1 MSGRQGVK
9 GKTASAL
16 DAVSKI
22 ETKLDIEKNDSPEGD
37 KTLSGMLKCSCCD
50 PKGRPEYIDFN
61 RVLLGDFPITRYRE
75 QVKWKPVHWGQLKL
89 LLSEIEFL
97 TPYQGNIVHN
107 VIYAGASP
115 GIHIPILAKMFPK
128 FIFTLVDPQ
137 PSMIEEG
144 NDKYK
149 KIFVIQNYMT
159 EGLSESFRLHKD
171 NILFISDV
179 RVGADK
185 TRKETPQ
192 EMQRR
197 IHNDMIAQQKWLRIM
212 NPVSS
217 MLKFRL
223 PWDLHKKKITEYSR
237 GKIYFPVFG
246 KRLTHEARLV
256 VERGAGL
263 TRYDNGLYEGQMA
276 CFNQFL
282 RPAMFDLNGY
292 IGCFDCTSF
301 RIIVYNY
308 LVATSKS
315 RKMADVDR
323 KCKEIVT
330 ELKRLKNEWEEIQE
344 SRGIPSAA
352 EEDED

>member
-1 MSGRQGVK
+1 
-9 GKTASAL
+9 
-16 DAVSKI
+16 
-22 ETKLDIEKNDSPEGD
+22 
-37 KTLSGMLKCSCCD
+37 
-50 PKGRPEYIDFN
+50 
-61 RVLLGDFPITRYRE
+61 
-75 QVKWKPVHWGQLKL
+75 
-89 LLSEIEFL
+89 
-97 TPYQGNIVHN
+97 
-107 VIYAGASP
+107 
-115 GIHIPILAKMFPK
+115 MFPK

-137 PSMIEEG
+137 PSMIEVG
-144 NDKYK
+144 DYD
-149 KIFVIQNYMT
+149 KIFVIQECMT
-159 EGLSESFRLHKD
+159 EGLSESYRLHKD

-185 TRKETPQ
+185 TRKETTQ

-223 PWDLHKKKITEYSR
+223 PWDLDQKKITEYLG
-237 GKIYFPVFG
+237 GKIHFPVFG

-256 VERGAGL
+256 VERGAGP

-276 CFNQFL
+276 CFNQLL
-282 RPAMFDLNGY
+282 RPAMFDLDGY

-301 RIIVYNY
+301 RIIVYDY

-315 RKMADVDR
+315 SEIGDVDQ

-330 ELKRLKNEWEEIQE
+330 ELKHLKQTWEENQQ
-344 SRGIPSAA
+344 SRETPSATRDS